1 MPNPADVQGDGLLT
15 GISVAF
21 EAQSEGFVASKLFPI
36 AQVEREA
43 GKFWT
48 LDTARNKFRRAETL
62 RAPRAPAKQVEWA
75 TGTDTYQAE
84 EHLLEAVVDDRERD
98 NAEGLDPELEAQEA
112 ATEGVLLGREKEAAD
127 LATATA
133 TYPAGNVLTLA
144 VNDRWSD
151 AASNPMED
159 VITIREAIRSQT
171 GKVPN
176 TAIFPGSVVA
186 KLGIHQKVID
196 RMGVNGLRVV
206 TADLLSALF
215 EIPNV
220 FIANGIENTAAEGQ
234 NAVLAD
240 LWGKHVVLAYVA
252 PRPGRRTLS
261 FGYTFRVG
269 GWKADS
275 YRDEP
280 RKSDVF
286 RAGEIRALKVVAS
299 GAGGLIRDAIA

>member
-1 MPNPADVQGDGLLT
+1 MPNPADVQGAGLLT
-15 GISVAF
+15 DISVAF
-21 EAQSEGFVASKLFPI
+21 EAQSEGFVASKLFPT
-36 AQVEREA
+36 APVEREA

-98 NAEGLDPELEAQEA
+98 NAEGLDPDLEAQEA

-127 LATATA
+127 IATATA

-176 TAIFPGSVVA
+176 AAIFPGAVVA

-206 TADLLSALF
+206 TADMISALF

-220 FIANGIENTAAEGQ
+220 YIANGIENTAAEGQ
-234 NAVLAD
+234 TAVLAD

-269 GWKADS
+269 GWRADS

-286 RAGEIRALKVVAS
+286 RAGEIRAIKVVAS
-299 GAGGLIRDAIA
+299 GAGGLIRDAIS

>member
-15 GISVAF
+15 NISVAF
-21 EAQSEGFVASKLFPI
+21 EAQSEGFVAAKLFPI
-36 AQVEREA
+36 AQVEKEA

-48 LDTARNKFRRAETL
+48 LDTARNKFRRADTL
-62 RAPRAPAKQVEWA
+62 RAPRTPAKQVEWA
-75 TGTDTYQAE
+75 TGSDTYQAE
-84 EHLLEAVVDDRERD
+84 EHALEAVVDDRERD
-98 NAEGLDPELEAQEA
+98 NAEGMDPDLEAQEA

-127 LATATA
+127 IATATA

-144 VNDRWSD
+144 AADRWSD
-151 AASNPMED
+151 AASNPIED

-176 TAIFPGSVVA
+176 TMVIPGSVVA
-186 KLGIHQKVID
+186 KLSIHQKITD

-234 NAVLAD
+234 TAVLAD